1 MRVPQD
7 LLVSISDLNGK
18 SVEIARFVFD
28 WQFEELG
35 CARDRIDFEFCEAC
49 LIRKSMIYYL
59 APICL
64 LYRI

>member
-1 MRVPQD
+1 VRVPQD

-35 CARDRIDFEFCEAC
+35 CA
-49 LIRKSMIYYL
+49 
-59 APICL
+59 
-64 LYRI
+64 